1 MSTICAISTA
11 QGGAIGVVRV
21 SGTDAIAIADRIFKG
36 RRSLIDVPAYSIC
49 HGQIMDGSAAVDD
62 VLVSKFL
69 APNSYTGEDSV
80 EISCHGSQYILNK
93 VVQLLIDNGCRQAEP
108 GEFTKRAFLNGKM
121 DLSQAEAVADLI
133 ASANKAS
140 HDIALSQLRGNFST
154 ELATLREQLLKISS
168 LIELELDFSEEDV
181 SFADRTQLLSLA
193 GQIKDRVTTL
203 LHSFSTGKA
212 LKEGIPVVIVGKTNV
227 GKSTLLNRLL
237 HDDKAIVSDIHGTTR
252 DSIEDTTT
260 INGVTF
266 RFIDTAGLR
275 ETDDLVENIGIERT
289 HQKMSQAQIVL
300 WVIDS
305 TPSDEEAKAMQAEC
319 QGKKLLVVFNK
330 SDLQTAKPR
339 KPQSP
344 LPAPPRERLQYIS
357 AKFDKDLA
365 SLEDAI
371 YAAADIPEINES
383 SIIVTNTRH
392 YEALSHS
399 LQSIEALIEGLST
412 GIPTDLLAEDLRTC
426 LHTLAAI
433 TGGEIT
439 PQETLTNIF
448 SHFCIGK

>member
-21 SGTDAIAIADRIFKG
+21 SGTQAIAIADSIFKG
-36 RRSLIDVPAYSIC
+36 RRRLTDVPAYSIC
-49 HGQIMDGSAAVDD
+49 HGQIMDGSAAIDD
-62 VLVSKFL
+62 VLVSIFL

-93 VVQLLIDNGCRQAEP
+93 VVQLLIDNGCRQADP

-154 ELATLREQLLKISS
+154 ELATLREQLLKIAS

-181 SFADRTQLLSLA
+181 SFADRTQLLA
-193 GQIKDRVTTL
+193 IATQIKERITTL

-212 LKEGIPVVIVGKTNV
+212 LKDGIPVVIVGKTNV

-237 HDDKAIVSDIHGTTR
+237 HDDKAIVSDVHGTTR

-275 ETDDLVENIGIERT
+275 ETDDIVENIGIERT
-289 HQKMSQAQIVL
+289 HQKISQAQIVL
-300 WVIDS
+300 WLIDS
-305 TPSDEEAKAMQAEC
+305 TPSDEEVEAMQTEC
-319 QGKKLLVVFNK
+319 QAKKLLMVFNK
-330 SDLQTAKPR
+330 FDLQTS
-339 KPQSP
+339 KPQDLKTLQP
-344 LPAPPRERLQYIS
+344 QYIS

-365 SLEDAI
+365 SLEEAI
-371 YAAADIPEINES
+371 YDVADIPEINEN

-392 YEALSHS
+392 YEALTHS
-399 LQSIEALIEGLST
+399 LESIDALIEGLT
-412 GIPTDLLAEDLRTC
+412 TDIPTDLMAEDLRAT
-426 LHTLAAI
+426 LHSLAEI

-439 PQETLTNIF
+439 TNEILSSIF

>member
-21 SGTDAIAIADRIFKG
+21 SGTQAIAIADSIFKG
-36 RRSLIDVPAYSIC
+36 RRRLTDVPAYSIC
-49 HGQIMDGSAAVDD
+49 HGQIMDGSAAIDD
-62 VLVSKFL
+62 VLVSIFL

-93 VVQLLIDNGCRQAEP
+93 VVQLLIDNGCRQADP

-154 ELATLREQLLKISS
+154 ELATLREQLLKIAS

-181 SFADRTQLLSLA
+181 SFADRTQLLA
-193 GQIKDRVTTL
+193 IATQIKERIITL

-212 LKEGIPVVIVGKTNV
+212 LKDGIPVVIVGKTNV

-237 HDDKAIVSDIHGTTR
+237 HDDKAIVSDVHGTTR

-275 ETDDLVENIGIERT
+275 ETDDIVENIGIERT
-289 HQKMSQAQIVL
+289 HQKISQAQIVL
-300 WVIDS
+300 WLIDS
-305 TPSDEEAKAMQAEC
+305 TPSDEEVEAMQTEC
-319 QGKKLLVVFNK
+319 QAKKLLMVFNK
-330 SDLQTAKPR
+330 SDLQTS
-339 KPQSP
+339 KPQDLKTLQP
-344 LPAPPRERLQYIS
+344 QYIS

-365 SLEDAI
+365 SLEEAI
-371 YAAADIPEINES
+371 YDVADIPEINEN

-392 YEALSHS
+392 YEALTHS
-399 LQSIEALIEGLST
+399 LKSIDALIEGLTT
-412 GIPTDLLAEDLRTC
+412 GIPTDLMAEDLRST
-426 LHTLAAI
+426 LHSLAEI

-439 PQETLTNIF
+439 TNEILSSIF

>member
-1 MSTICAISTA
+1 MS
-11 QGGAIGVVRV
+11 
-21 SGTDAIAIADRIFKG
+21 
-36 RRSLIDVPAYSIC
+36 DV
-49 HGQIMDGSAAVDD
+49 
-62 VLVSKFL
+62 
-69 APNSYTGEDSV
+69 
-80 EISCHGSQYILNK
+80 
-93 VVQLLIDNGCRQAEP
+93 
-108 GEFTKRAFLNGKM
+108 
-121 DLSQAEAVADLI
+121 
-133 ASANKAS
+133 
-140 HDIALSQLRGNFST
+140 
-154 ELATLREQLLKISS
+154 
-168 LIELELDFSEEDV
+168 
-181 SFADRTQLLSLA
+181 
-193 GQIKDRVTTL
+193 
-203 LHSFSTGKA
+203 
-212 LKEGIPVVIVGKTNV
+212 
-227 GKSTLLNRLL
+227 
-237 HDDKAIVSDIHGTTR
+237 HGTTR

-275 ETDDLVENIGIERT
+275 ETDDLVEIIGIERT

-399 LQSIEALIEGLST
+399 LQSIETLIEGLST

-439 PQETLTNIF
+439 HQETLTNIF

>member
-21 SGTDAIAIADRIFKG
+21 SGTQAIAIADSIFKG
-36 RRSLIDVPAYSIC
+36 RRRLTDVPAYSIC
-49 HGQIMDGSAAVDD
+49 HGQIMDGSAAIDD
-62 VLVSKFL
+62 VLVSIFL

-154 ELATLREQLLKISS
+154 ELATLREQLLKIAS

-181 SFADRTQLLSLA
+181 SFADRTQLLA
-193 GQIKDRVTTL
+193 IATQIKDRITTL

-212 LKEGIPVVIVGKTNV
+212 LKDGIPVVIVGKTNV

-237 HDDKAIVSDIHGTTR
+237 HDDKAIVSDVHGTTR

-289 HQKMSQAQIVL
+289 HQKISQAQIVL
-300 WVIDS
+300 WIIDS
-305 TPSDEEAKAMQAEC
+305 TSSDEEVEAMQTEC

-330 SDLQTAKPR
+330 SDLQTSKTQDLKTLQP
-339 KPQSP
+339 
-344 LPAPPRERLQYIS
+344 QYIS

-365 SLEDAI
+365 SLEEVI
-371 YAAADIPEINES
+371 YDVADIPEINEN

-392 YEALSHS
+392 YEALTHS
-399 LQSIEALIEGLST
+399 LKSINALIEGLTT
-412 GIPTDLLAEDLRTC
+412 GIPTDLMAEDLRST
-426 LHTLAAI
+426 LHSLAEI

-439 PQETLTNIF
+439 TNEILSSIF

>member
-21 SGTDAIAIADRIFKG
+21 SGTQAIAIADSIFKG
-36 RRSLIDVPAYSIC
+36 RRRLTDVPAYSIC
-49 HGQIMDGSAAVDD
+49 HGQIMDGSAAIDD
-62 VLVSKFL
+62 VLVSIFL

-121 DLSQAEAVADLI
+121 DLTQAEAVADLI

-154 ELATLREQLLKISS
+154 ELATLREQLLKIAS

-181 SFADRTQLLSLA
+181 SFADRTQLLMIA
-193 GQIKDRVTTL
+193 TKIKERITTL

-212 LKEGIPVVIVGKTNV
+212 LKNGIPVVIVGKTNV

-237 HDDKAIVSDIHGTTR
+237 HDDKAIVSDVHGTTR

-289 HQKMSQAQIVL
+289 HQKISQAQIVL
-300 WVIDS
+300 WIIDS
-305 TPSDEEAKAMQAEC
+305 TPSDEEVEAMQTEC

-330 SDLQTAKPR
+330 SDLQTS
-339 KPQSP
+339 KPQDLKTLQP
-344 LPAPPRERLQYIS
+344 QYIS

-365 SLEDAI
+365 SLEEAI
-371 YAAADIPEINES
+371 YDAADIPEINEN

-392 YEALSHS
+392 YEALTHS
-399 LQSIEALIEGLST
+399 LESIDALIEGLT
-412 GIPTDLLAEDLRTC
+412 TDIPTDLMAEDLRAT
-426 LHTLAAI
+426 LHSLAEI

-439 PQETLTNIF
+439 TNEILSSIF

>member
-21 SGTDAIAIADRIFKG
+21 SGTQAIAIADSIFKG
-36 RRSLIDVPAYSIC
+36 RRRLTDVPAYSIC
-49 HGQIMDGSAAVDD
+49 HGQIMDGSAAIDD
-62 VLVSKFL
+62 VLVSIFL

-154 ELATLREQLLKISS
+154 ELATLREQLLKIAS

-181 SFADRTQLLSLA
+181 SFADRTQLLA
-193 GQIKDRVTTL
+193 IATQIKERITTL

-212 LKEGIPVVIVGKTNV
+212 LKDGIPVVIVGKTNV

-237 HDDKAIVSDIHGTTR
+237 HDDKAIVSDVHGTTR

-275 ETDDLVENIGIERT
+275 ETDDIVENIGIERT
-289 HQKMSQAQIVL
+289 HQKISQAQIVL
-300 WVIDS
+300 WLIDS
-305 TPSDEEAKAMQAEC
+305 TPSDEEVEAMQTEC
-319 QGKKLLVVFNK
+319 QAKKLLMVFNK
-330 SDLQTAKPR
+330 FDLQTS
-339 KPQSP
+339 KPQDLKTLQP
-344 LPAPPRERLQYIS
+344 QYIS

-365 SLEDAI
+365 SLEEAI
-371 YAAADIPEINES
+371 YDVADIPEINEN

-392 YEALSHS
+392 YEALTHS
-399 LQSIEALIEGLST
+399 LESIDALIEGLT
-412 GIPTDLLAEDLRTC
+412 TDIPTDLMAEDLRAT
-426 LHTLAAI
+426 LHSLAEI

-439 PQETLTNIF
+439 TNEILSSIF
-448 SHFCIGK
+448 SHFCVGK